1 MSEDSNSHLNKLL
14 DRRFDPDKKEAY
26 LSPSFHENDKYGAW
40 TKYLLECT
48 KPIDHSYRKTVFQVT
63 GDLIKK
69 FNSELNHQNLKID
82 IRYQGAIQSNTH
94 VHLLGDVEILVIL
107 TPRSKEKASKSVEK
121 LGTLIMSAL
130 SNSSLFDR
138 VDFSNKTNIDLTTK
152 YPQAEVSVLPTVWI
166 DTQSY
171 KESRREIDRGIAEYD
186 FLKRTR
192 RSYLPF
198 RNIARI
204 NFKDLQVNGNLKRI
218 IRLVRCIQLDSEEP
232 IHLNHYEIACMLYN
246 LREKKLGIS
255 EDYILTLLPKVSLYL
270 EKLVKFDMLKR
281 VISPSRK
288 ELVFINEEEK
298 KPELLKLKDEID
310 MVLGNLSHELR
321 QDGKTIENAFPY

>member
-14 DRRFDPDKKEAY
+14 DRRFDQDKKEAY
-26 LSPSFHENDKYGAW
+26 LSSSFHEYENYGPW

-48 KPIDHSYRKTVFQVT
+48 KPLDLSYRKTVFRVT
-63 GDLIKK
+63 GEMIKK
-69 FNSELNHQNLKID
+69 FESELNHENFKID
-82 IRYQGAIQSNTH
+82 IRYQGAIQSNTQ

-121 LGTLIMSAL
+121 LGTLLMSAL
-130 SNSSLFDR
+130 SSSSLFDK
-138 VDFSNKTNIDLTTK
+138 VDFSSKTNIELVAK
-152 YPQAEVSVLPTVWI
+152 YPQAQVSVLPTVWI

-171 KESRREIDRGIAEYD
+171 KESRREIDRGVAEYD

-204 NFKDLQVNGNLKRI
+204 NFKDLQVRGNLKRI
-218 IRLVRCIQLDSEEP
+218 IRLVRCLQLDSEEN
-232 IHLNHYEIACMLYN
+232 INLNHYEIACMLYN
-246 LREKKLGIS
+246 LREKKLDIS
-255 EDYILTLLPKVSLYL
+255 QDYILTLLPKVSLYL

-298 KPELLKLKDEID
+298 KPELLKLKKEID

-321 QDGKTIENAFPY
+321 KDGKTIESPFPY